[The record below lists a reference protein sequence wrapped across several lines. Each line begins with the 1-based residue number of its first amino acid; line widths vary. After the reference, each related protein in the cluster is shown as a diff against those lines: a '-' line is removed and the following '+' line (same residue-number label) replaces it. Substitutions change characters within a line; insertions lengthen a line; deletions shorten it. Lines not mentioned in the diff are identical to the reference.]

1 MVCCFKRVL
10 NAAITIGICYL
21 WLAMKNRDQE
31 EQSSLLLLLTPTG
44 GARARPSHGGPQHPR
59 PEHRARGRRGEDAEE
74 AAGRD
79 RGGVNDTSI

>member
-59 PEHRARGRRGEDAEE
+59 PEHRKAQQELEE
-74 AAGRD
+74 TEERAKLAM
-79 RGGVNDTSI
+79 VL